1 MGLWV
6 CENRR
11 TFAPRNRDKNKSKI
25 NKKNGYENNESN
37 ANARVLLLLYD
48 GKVNE
53 RRNIYNRCK

>member
-1 MGLWV
+1 MPQQWDCGYAKIAVPLHP
-6 CENRR
+6 E
-11 TFAPRNRDKNKSKI
+11 TKTKI

>member
-11 TFAPRNRDKNKSKI
+11 TFAPRNRDKNK
-25 NKKNGYENNESN
+25 KKNGYENNESN

-48 GKVNE
+48 GDDNE
-53 RRNIYNRCK
+53 RKCIYNNR

>member
-1 MGLWV
+1 MPQQWDCGYAKIAVPLHP
-6 CENRR
+6 E
-11 TFAPRNRDKNKSKI
+11 TETKI

>member
-11 TFAPRNRDKNKSKI
+11 TFAPRNRDKNK
-25 NKKNGYENNESN
+25 KKNGYENNESN